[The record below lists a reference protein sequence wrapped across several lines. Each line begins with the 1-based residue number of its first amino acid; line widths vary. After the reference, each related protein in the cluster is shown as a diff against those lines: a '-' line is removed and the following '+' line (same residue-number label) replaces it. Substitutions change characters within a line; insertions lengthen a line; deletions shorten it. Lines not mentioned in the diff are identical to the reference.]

1 MDIRIFCSSDF
12 AVALTPL
19 DCFGHCCPERTA
31 SQVENHCP
39 AAVFPNLAKSPEK
52 AEVAETHRNGS
63 ADFIS
68 CIISLF
74 ACRWTCSDF
83 PAFPAGL
90 DTNAGFAAILLATT
104 AVGSLLIFILSA
116 ALPLR
121 VCKDPERRLTSHQK
135 AFSFLLCLLKPLE
148 SVIAALISAA
158 CGKDAV
164 AETVTEEEILSIV
177 DAGTENGLI
186 ATQQKEMI
194 DNILEFDDVDVSD
207 VMTHRRNIVGVE
219 INTKIKDVVYLAVN
233 ESYSRMPVYRENI
246 DNIIGVLIVKDLLA
260 LVGAEHVEH
269 FNIQHFMREVLYVPE
284 TAKCKNVLT
293 DMTRH
298 NAQMAIAVDEYGGTA
313 GIVTV
318 EDILEEIV
326 GSIRDE
332 YDEEEAEQELRMV
345 SDHVY
350 IIQGSA
356 DPEDVLPK
364 LGVGLPE
371 GKTFDTMSGFLV
383 DLLGRI
389 PDAEET
395 PVVTYDSVRFTVLLI
410 EENWIAK
417 IKAEVGV
424 SEEST
429 ANMHAES

>member
-1 MDIRIFCSSDF
+1 MQE
-12 AVALTPL
+12 
-19 DCFGHCCPERTA
+19 CF
-31 SQVENHCP
+31 
-39 AAVFPNLAKSPEK
+39 
-52 AEVAETHRNGS
+52 
-63 ADFIS
+63 
-68 CIISLF
+68 
-74 ACRWTCSDF
+74 
-83 PAFPAGL
+83 
-90 DTNAGFAAILLATT
+90 
-104 AVGSLLIFILSA
+104 
-116 ALPLR
+116 
-121 VCKDPERRLTSHQK
+121 
-135 AFSFLLCLLKPLE
+135 
-148 SVIAALISAA
+148 
-158 CGKDAV
+158 
-164 AETVTEEEILSIV
+164 
-177 DAGTENGLI
+177 
-186 ATQQKEMI
+186 
-194 DNILEFDDVDVSD
+194 
-207 VMTHRRNIVGVE
+207 
-219 INTKIKDVVYLAVN
+219 
-233 ESYSRMPVYRENI
+233 
-246 DNIIGVLIVKDLLA
+246 
-260 LVGAEHVEH
+260 
-269 FNIQHFMREVLYVPE
+269 
-284 TAKCKNVLT
+284 
-293 DMTRH
+293 TRH

-364 LGVGLPE
+364 LGASLPE

-395 PVVTYDSVRFTVLLI
+395 PVVTYDSIRFTVLLI

-429 ANMHAES
+429 ANMQAES

>member
-1 MDIRIFCSSDF
+1 MDTVRLWIFGFF
-12 AVALTPL
+12 AAAILLLLLHLWIASGIAALKELRPKWKTIALPQFSPTL
-19 DCFGHCCPERTA
+19 QTLLKKPKLLKRTGTA
-31 SQVENHCP
+31 QQILFHTL
-39 AAVFPNLAKSPEK
+39 FPCLLAGGLAPIF
-52 AEVAETHRNGS
+52 RL
-63 ADFIS
+63 
-68 CIISLF
+68 SLPD
-74 ACRWTCSDF
+74 WITK
-83 PAFPAGL
+83 
-90 DTNAGFAAILLATT
+90 AGFAAILLVAT

-148 SVIAALISAA
+148 SVIAALISAV

-164 AETVTEEEILSIV
+164 AETVTEEEIHSIV

-383 DLLGRI
+383 DLL
-389 PDAEET
+389 
-395 PVVTYDSVRFTVLLI
+395 
-410 EENWIAK
+410 
-417 IKAEVGV
+417 
-424 SEEST
+424 
-429 ANMHAES
+429 

>member
-1 MDIRIFCSSDF
+1 MDTVRLWIFGFF
-12 AVALTPL
+12 AAAILLLLLHLWIASGIAALKELRPKWKTIALPQFSPTL
-19 DCFGHCCPERTA
+19 QNLLKKPKLLKRTGTA
-31 SQVENHCP
+31 QQILFHTL
-39 AAVFPNLAKSPEK
+39 FPCLLAGGLSPIF
-52 AEVAETHRNGS
+52 RL
-63 ADFIS
+63 
-68 CIISLF
+68 SLPD
-74 ACRWTCSDF
+74 WI
-83 PAFPAGL
+83 
-90 DTNAGFAAILLATT
+90 TNAGFAAILLAAT

-148 SVIAALISAA
+148 SVIAALISAV

-284 TAKCKNVLT
+284 TAKCK
-293 DMTRH
+293 
-298 NAQMAIAVDEYGGTA
+298 Q
-313 GIVTV
+313 
-318 EDILEEIV
+318 
-326 GSIRDE
+326 
-332 YDEEEAEQELRMV
+332 
-345 SDHVY
+345 
-350 IIQGSA
+350 
-356 DPEDVLPK
+356 LP
-364 LGVGLPE
+364 
-371 GKTFDTMSGFLV
+371 
-383 DLLGRI
+383 
-389 PDAEET
+389 
-395 PVVTYDSVRFTVLLI
+395 
-410 EENWIAK
+410 
-417 IKAEVGV
+417 
-424 SEEST
+424 
-429 ANMHAES
+429 

>member
-1 MDIRIFCSSDF
+1 MDTVRLWIFGFF
-12 AVALTPL
+12 AAAILLLLLHLWIASGIAALKELRPKWKTIALPQFSPTL
-19 DCFGHCCPERTA
+19 QNLLKKPKLLKRTGTA
-31 SQVENHCP
+31 QQILFH
-39 AAVFPNLAKSPEK
+39 ALFPCLLAGGLAPIF
-52 AEVAETHRNGS
+52 RL
-63 ADFIS
+63 
-68 CIISLF
+68 SLPD
-74 ACRWTCSDF
+74 WI
-83 PAFPAGL
+83 
-90 DTNAGFAAILLATT
+90 TNAGFAAILLATT

-148 SVIAALISAA
+148 SVIAALISAV

-298 NAQMAIAVDEYGGTA
+298 NAQMAIAVDEY
-313 GIVTV
+313 
-318 EDILEEIV
+318 
-326 GSIRDE
+326 
-332 YDEEEAEQELRMV
+332 DEEEAEQELRMV

>member
-1 MDIRIFCSSDF
+1 MDTVRLWIFGFF
-12 AVALTPL
+12 AAAILLLLLHLWIASGIAALKELRPKWKTIALPQFSPTL
-19 DCFGHCCPERTA
+19 QNLLKKPKLLKRTGTA
-31 SQVENHCP
+31 QQILFH
-39 AAVFPNLAKSPEK
+39 ALFPCLLAGGLAPIF
-52 AEVAETHRNGS
+52 RL
-63 ADFIS
+63 
-68 CIISLF
+68 SLPD
-74 ACRWTCSDF
+74 WI
-83 PAFPAGL
+83 
-90 DTNAGFAAILLATT
+90 TNAGFAAILLVAT

-148 SVIAALISAA
+148 SVIAALISAV

-298 NAQMAIAVDEYGGTA
+298 NAQMAIAVDEY
-313 GIVTV
+313 
-318 EDILEEIV
+318 
-326 GSIRDE
+326 
-332 YDEEEAEQELRMV
+332 DEEEAEQELRMV